1 MLTILDGKQMTG
13 VFGGADLPPH
23 SVLLVVGDHLLVPA
37 ALGHTTRKGTRWTL
51 TLKRSTMIEE
61 TFIF

>member
-1 MLTILDGKQMTG
+1 MTG

-51 TLKRSTMIEE
+51 ALKRSTMIEE